1 MKKLRD
7 LLMKRLGW
15 DGEQATAVAE
25 PLTKAI
31 ATFIRV
37 FKDTDTAGQD
47 VALTYTLTPTDMPGV
62 RHVVVTVSMEK
73 VLCHLR
79 FDSGNDLMVDFT
91 GLSAYN
97 PANAR
102 TTIRV
107 PKKVVKAGKALR
119 HG

>member
-1 MKKLRD
+1 
-7 LLMKRLGW
+7 
-15 DGEQATAVAE
+15 
-25 PLTKAI
+25 
-31 ATFIRV
+31 
-37 FKDTDTAGQD
+37 
-47 VALTYTLTPTDMPGV
+47 
-62 RHVVVTVSMEK
+62 MEK

-79 FDSGNDLMVDFT
+79 FDTGDDLMVDFT

-119 HG
+119 RG